1 MNDIISAL
9 KSIKQLFPQVAIL
22 NNKDKNG
29 NKCIVLLNIDSSIAF
44 NEVQLKSIP
53 EFNNLYLAVDTLA
66 DDGVTISY
74 TDPTKSSKQDG
85 KGLIFI
91 GKSNV
96 EELDINTISLS

>member
-29 NKCIVLLNIDSSIAF
+29 NKCIVLLNITSDIAF
-44 NEVQLKSIP
+44 TEQQLKAIP
-53 EFNNLYLAVDTLA
+53 EFQSLYQAVDSLV
-66 DDGVTISY
+66 DDGVSISY

-91 GKSNV
+91 GKTNV
-96 EELDINTISLS
+96 EDLDIDTVSL

>member
-1 MNDIISAL
+1 MKNVILAL

-29 NKCIVLLNIDSSIAF
+29 NKCIVLLNITSSIAF

-53 EFNNLYLAVDTLA
+53 EFLSLYQAVDSLV
-66 DDGVTISY
+66 DDGVSISY

-85 KGLIFI
+85 NGLIFI

-96 EELDINTISLS
+96 EDLDLDTVRL